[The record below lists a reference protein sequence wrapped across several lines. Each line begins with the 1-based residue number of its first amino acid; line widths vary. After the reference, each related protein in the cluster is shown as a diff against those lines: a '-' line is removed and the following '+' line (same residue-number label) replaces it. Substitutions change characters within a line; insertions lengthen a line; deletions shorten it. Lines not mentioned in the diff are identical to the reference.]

1 MAGKTT
7 KTATTK
13 KETADT
19 SVDSTGADSNIAD
32 VALGDAGDTANGA
45 DGGGNSEAGENVS
58 GSDANAAGADPEHT
72 GMGNSENGTTVPA
85 GVNVPERKPVVFL
98 GPHNRYS
105 RGDKAWFD
113 SQYAETLVERNIAAW
128 PKDAERA
135 LAPRPGDHDFDT
147 DIG

>member
-13 KETADT
+13 EETA
-19 SVDSTGADSNIAD
+19 DSTGANSNIAN
-32 VALGDAGDTANGA
+32 VALGDAD
-45 DGGGNSEAGENVS
+45 
-58 GSDANAAGADPEHT
+58 AAGANPDHT
-72 GMGNSENGTTVPA
+72 GTGNSENGTTVPA
-85 GVNVPERKPVVFL
+85 RVNVPERKAVVFL
-98 GPHNRYS
+98 GPHHRYS

-128 PKDAERA
+128 PKNAERA

>member
-13 KETADT
+13 DETAG
-19 SVDSTGADSNIAD
+19 VDSTGADSNIAD
-32 VALGDAGDTANGA
+32 VALGAASDTASGA
-45 DGGGNSEAGENVS
+45 DGGGSSETGENAS
-58 GSDANAAGADPEHT
+58 GSDADAAGADPDHT
-72 GMGNSENGTTVPA
+72 GPGNSENGTTVPA
-85 GVNVPERKPVVFL
+85 GVNVLERKAVVFL
-98 GPHNRYS
+98 GPHHRYS

-128 PKDAERA
+128 PKDAKRA

>member
-13 KETADT
+13 NETADT
-19 SVDSTGADSNIAD
+19 SVGSTGADSNIAN
-32 VALGDAGDTANGA
+32 VALGDAASGA
-45 DGGGNSEAGENVS
+45 DGGGSSGAGENTS
-58 GSDANAAGADPEHT
+58 GSDADAAGADPDHT
-72 GMGNSENGTTVPA
+72 GTGNSENGTTVPE
-85 GVNVPERKPVVFL
+85 GVNVLERKAVVFL

-128 PKDAERA
+128 PKDAKRA

>member
-13 KETADT
+13 DETADT

-32 VALGDAGDTANGA
+32 VALGDAGDTTSGA
-45 DGGGNSEAGENVS
+45 DGGGSSE
-58 GSDANAAGADPEHT
+58 AGADPDHT
-72 GMGNSENGTTVPA
+72 GTGKSENGTTVPA
-85 GVNVPERKPVVFL
+85 GVNVPERKAVVFL
-98 GPHNRYS
+98 GPHHRYS

-128 PKDAERA
+128 PKDAKRA